1 MKPDIPGIFFSGGF
15 KMGSYL
21 TRGGIALNIKES
33 PYKVSIENYEFMF
46 SSRLYMDSF
55 IKKLPEFE
63 QRLGYYILI
72 KTRGYCDVHISAAII
87 LYESIEKRGFYII
100 NKTTGKS
107 YESIHDF
114 RMKLEVS

>member
-1 MKPDIPGIFFSGGF
+1 
-15 KMGSYL
+15 MGPYL

-33 PYKVSIENYEFMF
+33 PYKASIENYEFMF

-55 IKKLPEFE
+55 IRKLPEFE
-63 QRLGYYILI
+63 QKLGYYILI

-87 LYESIEKRGFYII
+87 LYENIEKRGFYII

-107 YESIHDF
+107 YESINDF